1 MHENE
6 ITAKIQF
13 FIDDAIATFMDR
25 FRKQYE

>member
-1 MHENE
+1 MHENG